1 MARLSKEPLFAS
13 NNEAALNMF
22 TCRQGIYPTQDKIQ
36 AVTNYRSPSHETMKA
51 FLDHFDEK
59 YGGAEQYLERYVG
72 FTQEE
77 ISQIK
82 NNILIPRPPRL

>member
-1 MARLSKEPLFAS
+1 
-13 NNEAALNMF
+13 
-22 TCRQGIYPTQDKIQ
+22 
-36 AVTNYRSPSHETMKA
+36 MKA

-82 NNILIPRPPRL
+82 NILIPRPPRL